1 MRSRLIEK
9 GYELIGDEPL
19 KITLNAKAYG
29 YFGDEIGRWLEDR
42 GIVCE
47 HADMDVTVLM
57 LTPEIGEAGL
67 SGLEAAL
74 LSLEKRVPLRTF
86 APMTCRGV
94 RVMSIREATLRAKE
108 RLPVREALGRVLAD
122 SAVSCPPAVP
132 IAVCG
137 ELIDENAVRLF
148 EYYGIDIIS
157 VVC

>member
-74 LSLEKRVPLRTF
+74 LSLEKREPLRTF